1 MSPGRQTLSSSDRHM
16 WEWSEIL
23 DIFLKSVTSITSEG
37 EEPQGC
43 QFHLCYCEH
52 PDSGPRSIEEGQ
64 LPTRKRF
71 VSLGF
76 PGRAAD
82 IGPLSPA
89 FSQVITLS
97 RKAGLV
103 QWMPTLLGQAPGRKC
118 LRIPRPRFPSLT
130 CLDGPKACWLTP
142 CLVPTGPE
150 EATARE
156 EQWHQERGPLSTQYF
171 VSIVLPSGL
180 DLPCGQED
188 LGWKHALVSDTPMPS
203 KSLRWSSEYLLSFA
217 KVHSTSP
224 EKWQWWT
231 WTVLAWHLSLFHH
244 SSS

>member
-1 MSPGRQTLSSSDRHM
+1 MRGEWGKCSSCPSLNSHMSPGRQTLSSSDRHM

-23 DIFLKSVTSITSEG
+23 DIFLKSVTSISSEG

-64 LPTRKRF
+64 LSTRKRF

-82 IGPLSPA
+82 TGPLSPA

-97 RKAGLV
+97 RKAGLL

-118 LRIPRPRFPSLT
+118 LRISRPRFPSFT
-130 CLDGPKACWLTP
+130 CLDGPKAC
-142 CLVPTGPE
+142 
-150 EATARE
+150 
-156 EQWHQERGPLSTQYF
+156 
-171 VSIVLPSGL
+171 
-180 DLPCGQED
+180 
-188 LGWKHALVSDTPMPS
+188 
-203 KSLRWSSEYLLSFA
+203 
-217 KVHSTSP
+217 
-224 EKWQWWT
+224 
-231 WTVLAWHLSLFHH
+231 
-244 SSS
+244 